1 MFTIFCNLGY
11 FMFYVLI
18 QHKEACVCLGHD
30 LNPNTLIQPIIV
42 SLIKKD
48 TPRPSTNTHQCFLH
62 LLSAAG
68 DLQHHGKRKKII
80 FVFSCE
86 CEYAIFIGCD
96 AKQRLCTMP
105 KWQKFSTELYL
116 WAPCKNIQR
125 DQCCLIH
132 EQMTLELVFFSESK
146 T

>member
-1 MFTIFCNLGY
+1 MLKQKGLSESKRRQNFICVYIFIIFHKRPWSLTKHTNAKTTVNNAYNLLQSRLLHVY
-11 FMFYVLI
+11 MLI

-68 DLQHHGKRKKII
+68 DLQHHSKRKII
-80 FVFSCE
+80 YVNVSVPSLL
-86 CEYAIFIGCD
+86 D
-96 AKQRLCTMP
+96 VMQ
-105 KWQKFSTELYL
+105 
-116 WAPCKNIQR
+116 
-125 DQCCLIH
+125 
-132 EQMTLELVFFSESK
+132 
-146 T
+146 